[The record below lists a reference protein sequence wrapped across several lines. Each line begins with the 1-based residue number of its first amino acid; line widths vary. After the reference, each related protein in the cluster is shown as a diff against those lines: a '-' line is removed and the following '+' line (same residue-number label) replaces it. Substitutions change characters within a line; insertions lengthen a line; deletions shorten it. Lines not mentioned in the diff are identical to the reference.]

1 LNDKNE
7 KHGGTKELRYNLIA
21 EPWPQRTYHMARPLA
36 SLYPQSYGYKKP
48 QAVDDT
54 PDYLRK
60 ESRAVARPVQ
70 PAAGGSVIGY
80 DSSGGP
86 VMQANT
92 RKPGQ
97 MPQAVEDQMI
107 GQNLDRRAK
116 AFDKQESGYAQA
128 DRRRAAI
135 NENALQ
141 VSKLTSREDDYKNM
155 MARPGMPNAPK
166 PRAVV
171 PAVAAP
177 AASPMGSVAPTAQG
191 QPQSNQV
198 PGQPNMQYPASDFA
212 QQPKSIFDTMP
223 QGSGGQSP
231 IAGPVPVPAV
241 IPYSQTFNPDP
252 LAALAKNPSVAV
264 SGPAQDAMA
273 INSNISDLQKIQQ
286 QFNGDVG
293 AFKRA
298 QDVQKYN
305 AQMRRPVAVA
315 PPDPRQAFGQMR
327 TQATP
332 QIAAPAGSRLETLRN
347 EVARGQNALD
357 TGSSLEQQR
366 RDVDAAANRKQQVDV
381 AAAMNP
387 PRTVGTAS
395 QPKPTLTPEKQAL
408 IDANT
413 AIIKTAAADSA
424 EYKDAVKALKG
435 ALGDPSSDGFWGKI
449 AQWGGGAKPTQAT
462 PPTQQSVDS
471 VVSEIRKANPSW
483 TVEQIKAEAKK
494 RLGS

>member
-1 LNDKNE
+1 
-7 KHGGTKELRYNLIA
+7 
-21 EPWPQRTYHMARPLA
+21 
-36 SLYPQSYGYKKP
+36 
-48 QAVDDT
+48 
-54 PDYLRK
+54 
-60 ESRAVARPVQ
+60 
-70 PAAGGSVIGY
+70 
-80 DSSGGP
+80 
-86 VMQANT
+86 
-92 RKPGQ
+92 
-97 MPQAVEDQMI
+97 
-107 GQNLDRRAK
+107 
-116 AFDKQESGYAQA
+116 
-128 DRRRAAI
+128 
-135 NENALQ
+135 

-155 MARPGMPNAPK
+155 MARPGMPNTPTK

-177 AASPMGSVAPTAQG
+177 ASAPMGSTAPTAQPQPQQAQGSQFVPPRLAQAMSNVGLTNAAHQQHTVDNSPGLAG
-191 QPQSNQV
+191 QPVAAIPPTQAELTAVAPPTLNQL
-198 PGQPNMQYPASDFA
+198 A
-212 QQPKSIFDTMP
+212 Q
-223 QGSGGQSP
+223 
-231 IAGPVPVPAV
+231 
-241 IPYSQTFNPDP
+241 
-252 LAALAKNPSVAV
+252 NPSVAV

-273 INSNISDLQKIQQ
+273 INSRVQAIPQIQN
-286 QFNGDVG
+286 QFGGDVG
-293 AFKRA
+293 AFQRA
-298 QDVQKYN
+298 QQVQAAN

-332 QIAAPAGSRLETLRN
+332 QVAAPAGSRLETLRN

-395 QPKPTLTPEKQAL
+395 QPKPTLSPEKQA
-408 IDANT
+408 IVDSNT
-413 AIIKTAAADSA
+413 AIIKTAKPDSQ
-424 EYKDAVKALKG
+424 EYKDAVNALKG
-435 ALGDPSSDGFWGKI
+435 ALGDPSSGEFWSNL
-449 AQWGGGAKPTQAT
+449 AQLTGSGASGSIMTNPPKPMQTT